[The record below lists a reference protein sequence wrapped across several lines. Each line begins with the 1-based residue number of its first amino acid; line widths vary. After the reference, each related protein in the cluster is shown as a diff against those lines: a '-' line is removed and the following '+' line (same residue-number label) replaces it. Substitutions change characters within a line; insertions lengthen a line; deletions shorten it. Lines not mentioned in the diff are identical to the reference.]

1 MKWFKKYRILSS
13 WKEGQ
18 CTVRMRRLLGD
29 DRKYLLGLQLSLLEY
44 ELLFFFTAW
53 EVHRMHKTDVGRCKK
68 LTLWSKSEILCP

>member
-29 DRKYLLGLQLSLLEY
+29 DRKYLLGLQFGLLEY
-44 ELLFFFTAW
+44 ELFFFFYCLGSAQDAQNICR
-53 EVHRMHKTDVGRCKK
+53 EVQ
-68 LTLWSKSEILCP
+68 EINAMEQV